1 MIHTLFGKA
10 YIYHNDNMFYVMR
23 LIKETSEPIVSVWK
37 EHLQCDTVLKKDGYY
52 YFCRKVDEPE
62 VIEYEQI

>member
-1 MIHTLFGKA
+1 MINVMFGKA
-10 YIYHNDNMFYVMR
+10 FVHHNDTMFYVVR
-23 LIKETSEPIVSVWK
+23 IIKESSNPVIDVWK
-37 EHLQCDTVLKKDGYY
+37 TELDCDTVLKKDGNY